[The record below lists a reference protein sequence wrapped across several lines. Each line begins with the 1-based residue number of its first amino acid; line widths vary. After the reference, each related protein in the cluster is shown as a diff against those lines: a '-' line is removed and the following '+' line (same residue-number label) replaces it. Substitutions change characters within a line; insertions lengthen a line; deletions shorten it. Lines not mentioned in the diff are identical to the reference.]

1 MGGSEI
7 LLCTAYFLTRVFV
20 QHIFFLAETNTKPQ
34 RRKFGLAWLFS
45 YQEDEEN
52 DKAKSQQYP
61 DIDKRI
67 RGTWMT
73 LEATKKE
80 QRLEVKGNGQYS
92 RWKSIDWNNRNCSQI
107 PKLSSITR
115 SKHVIVTPTDKK

>member
-1 MGGSEI
+1 M
-7 LLCTAYFLTRVFV
+7 
-20 QHIFFLAETNTKPQ
+20 
-34 RRKFGLAWLFS
+34 FS

-107 PKLSSITR
+107 PKLSSVTR
-115 SKHVIVTPTDKK
+115 SKPVIVTPTDKK